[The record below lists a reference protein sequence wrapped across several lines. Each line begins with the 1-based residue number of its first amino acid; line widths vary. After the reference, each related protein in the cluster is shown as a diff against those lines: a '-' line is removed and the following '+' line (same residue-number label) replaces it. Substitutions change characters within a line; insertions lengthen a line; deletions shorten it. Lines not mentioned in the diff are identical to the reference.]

1 MASSSGCGMSS
12 LACSLAASIPCLCS
26 AALREIDEIKS
37 AKLMITV
44 AFGWF
49 IFMFE
54 INFKAI
60 NKIKP

>member
-12 LACSLAASIPCLCS
+12 FACSLAASIPCLCS

-49 IFMFE
+49 SFMSKVD
-54 INFKAI
+54 FKATK
-60 NKIKP
+60 KIKP